1 MKLLRNKITIL
12 ILIATLVSIGVIVF
26 IHLYFSSS
34 VEKLKRCYAQ
44 SQVSLLQNHRKI
56 NSSPATKALI
66 YLSGNHDLNSCE
78 LSQSGLPQGI
88 GDRLSMASLS
98 FIVATTAK
106 LTPIASFPANRE
118 DILTM
123 IPGSI
128 QIFNKILSDGRITQ
142 YYQTKNDSVFEIL
155 AVKIPGCPNPESDT
169 SAMWLFAGRYINEEV
184 TGNIVTQIPGKIV
197 FHNPPRS
204 SGSAINE
211 KENLYSSSLPLYGW
225 DNLPVVSISIETRPE
240 LMQLLSKQQKSL
252 LLVMII
258 MATAFMIF
266 IYMYLSRYYLLPIR
280 LISLAL
286 REKDPEYIRMI
297 SDTDPDFSS
306 LQNMLINVF
315 SQEKLLSDM
324 VKRRSRENSNNYHA
338 AILSRINEAV
348 YTTDHKG
355 IITYWNTAAE
365 DLYLIPEENAI
376 SKIAHLLIK
385 NKWKNPDQ
393 EKQQAASLE
402 TTGVWQG
409 LMSQELPDGS
419 EIYVDVS
426 LSCLYDNDDK
436 LLGHLSIARKPSH

>member
-34 VEKLKRCYAQ
+34 IEKLKRSYAQ
-44 SQVSLLQNHRKI
+44 SQVSLLQNHIRI
-56 NSSPATKALI
+56 NSSPARKALI
-66 YLSGNHDLNSCE
+66 YLSGNNDLNSCE
-78 LSQSGLPQGI
+78 LSQSGFPQRI
-88 GDRLSMASLS
+88 DDRLSMAGLS
-98 FIVATTAK
+98 FIVATKDNLAAVAGY
-106 LTPIASFPANRE
+106 PPNRK

-123 IPGSI
+123 LPGNR
-128 QIFNKILSDGRITQ
+128 QIFSKILSDGIITQ

-155 AVKIPGCPNPESDT
+155 AVKIPGCLNQEADT
-169 SAMWLFAGRYINEEV
+169 TALWLFAGRYINEEV
-184 TGNIVTQIPGKIV
+184 TGNIVTQLPGKIA
-197 FHNPPRS
+197 FHKPPNP
-204 SGSAINE
+204 SGSVINV

-225 DNLPVVSISIETRPE
+225 DNLPVVSISIETHPE

-252 LLVMII
+252 LLVLII
-258 MATAFMIF
+258 LATAFMAF
-266 IYMYLSRYYLLPIR
+266 IYLYLSRYYLLPIR

-286 REKDPEYIRMI
+286 KKKDPEYIRMI

-306 LQNMLINVF
+306 LQIMLINVF

-355 IITYWNTAAE
+355 IITFWNTAAE
-365 DLYLIPEENAI
+365 DLYMINEENAL

-385 NKWKNPDQ
+385 NKWKNPEQ
-393 EKQQAASLE
+393 EKQHAASLE

-409 LMSQELPDGS
+409 LISQELPDGS
-419 EIYVDVS
+419 EIYVDLS
-426 LSCLYDNDDK
+426 LSCLYDNEDK
-436 LLGHLSIARKPSH
+436 LLGHLSIARKPSR